1 MAGRPGIHPVF
12 VAVNRMTLLPWD
24 YGVRNLLRRP
34 LRTALTAL
42 GLALVVVLMLLVVAF
57 VRGLDHSLRRSGD
70 PDVILIH
77 NANAAENIDNSSV
90 SDEVAVVARAEFAP
104 HLMHFA
110 GQAAV
115 SPELSLAVRV
125 GLPDSE
131 ASRLGVLRGVDWS
144 RVFLVR
150 RSVQLVEGRLPRR
163 DELIVGQLAAAKLG
177 LPPEALRPGQQ
188 LLIEGRPWTVA
199 GRFAAAGALFDAE
212 IWCGL
217 DDLKPAVKRP
227 NDVSIVA
234 LRLDPRGDRVRQ
246 DGAVDYFCRHRRPD
260 LELMGSREAEYYATL
275 RQHYSHIRALVW
287 LIVVM
292 VGLAGA
298 CGAVNTMYA
307 AVNARV
313 REFAA
318 LQAVGFSRR
327 AIALSL
333 VQESLLLSAA
343 ATLAATAL
351 ALALFNGSAV
361 RFTMGAFT
369 LHLDR
374 PTLAAGCLAG
384 LACGLF
390 GAIPPT
396 IRALRMPVS
405 DALKAV

>member
-1 MAGRPGIHPVF
+1 M
-12 VAVNRMTLLPWD
+12 MTLLPWD

-34 LRTALTAL
+34 VRTILTAL
-42 GLALVVVLMLLVVAF
+42 GLTLVVFLMLLVVAF
-57 VRGLDHSLRRSGD
+57 VRGLDLSLNRSGD
-70 PDVILIH
+70 ADVVLLH

-104 HLMHFA
+104 HLMHIA

-115 SPELSLAVRV
+115 SPELSLAARI
-125 GLPDSE
+125 GLPGGDVK
-131 ASRLGVLRGVDWS
+131 RLGVLRGVDWS

-150 RSVQLVEGRLPRR
+150 RSVQLVDGRLPRR
-163 DELIVGQLAAAKLG
+163 DEIIVGQLAAAKLG
-177 LPPEALRPGQQ
+177 LAPERLASGAQ

-199 GRFAAAGALFDAE
+199 GRFTAAGALFDAE

-217 DDLKPAVKRP
+217 DDLKPAIKRP

-234 LRLDPRGDRVRQ
+234 MRLDPRGDRARQ

-260 LELMGSREAEYYATL
+260 LELMGSREAEYYAAL

-287 LIVVM
+287 LIVVL

-307 AVNARV
+307 AVAART

-327 AIALSL
+327 AIAISL
-333 VQESLLLSAA
+333 IQESVLLAAA

-369 LHLDR
+369 LQLDR
-374 PTLAAGCLAG
+374 AALAVGCLAG

-390 GAIPPT
+390 GAIPPAV
-396 IRALRMPVS
+396 RALRLPVA